1 MAYKITMPNNIIYGK
16 DALKESRKIIKQM
29 GKKAL
34 IVSGKVMVKIGN
46 VSKVTEL
53 LESNNIQYDI
63 YDEITAEPTDVMID
77 KGVQAYKDGK
87 CDFLIG
93 IGGGGSIDAAK
104 AIGAMITNSGNIND
118 YMGKVIKSSPP
129 NIVAIP
135 TTAGAGSEATQ
146 FTIISNTKDNI
157 KMLLTGADLI
167 PKLAII
173 DPSLAITAP
182 QKLTAATGIDALTH
196 SIEAYTSRCANPLSD
211 TFAISAIKRI
221 FNNLRKAYR
230 SGDDIEARNEM
241 ALGALEAG
249 IAFNNSSVTII
260 HGMSRPIGAL
270 FNVPHGLSNA
280 MLFVKCLEFAI
291 VGEKK
296 RFANIAKEIGA
307 CSIEDSDK
315 EAADKLVKEVE
326 SLCQDIN
333 IPTLEEF
340 GINKDEF
347 FENIDKMAEDALDSG
362 SPSNTRRQP
371 SKEDIINI
379 YKSLW
384 D

>member
-1 MAYKITMPNNIIYGK
+1 MAHKITIPSNIIYGK
-16 DALKESRKIIKQM
+16 DALKESKEVIGRL
-29 GKKAL
+29 GRKAL
-34 IVSGKVMVKIGN
+34 VVSGKVMVKIGN
-46 VSKVTEL
+46 TSKVTKL
-53 LESNNIQYDI
+53 LESNDIKYEI
-63 YDEITAEPTDVMID
+63 YDEITAEPTDVMIN
-77 KGVQAYKDGK
+77 KGVQAYRDGN
-87 CDFLIG
+87 CDFLIA

-118 YMGKVIKSSPP
+118 YMGRTLENTPP

-157 KMLLTGADLI
+157 KMLLTGSNLI
-167 PKLAII
+167 PTLAII
-173 DPSLAITAP
+173 DPFLATTAP

-196 SIEAYTSRCANPLSD
+196 SIEAYTSKRANPLSD

-221 FNNLRKAYR
+221 FNSLRKAYDN
-230 SGDDIEARNEM
+230 GDDVEARSEM
-241 ALGALEAG
+241 ALGSLEAG

-291 VGEKK
+291 VGEEK
-296 RFANIAKEIGA
+296 RFADIAREIGA
-307 CSIEDSDK
+307 CGIETSDK
-315 EAADKLVKEVE
+315 EAAEKLVKEVE
-326 SLCQDIN
+326 SLCNDIN
-333 IPTLEEF
+333 ISTLEEF
-340 GINKDEF
+340 GVNKDEF
-347 FENIDKMAEDALDSG
+347 FKNIDKMAEDALDSG

-384 D
+384 K